1 MKKLILILF
10 AGLMIFSCN
19 PLTVLNDVDR
29 SVDFS
34 QYKTVEFYGWTD
46 GNVFGNNFTKQ
57 LIENAIQKEFKRRG
71 IKTVEKGEGDII
83 ISLYSVTEKRTE
95 TYTQTNASYAGG
107 GRLYGG
113 FGYGGYYGYGPG
125 YGWGPSYVY
134 TSATTG
140 TKEYND
146 GTLIISAY
154 DAKKEVLIWETVAM
168 KTINKTSQTP
178 EKDINILIKK
188 IMTTYPVKP

>member
-1 MKKLILILF
+1 MKKIVLILL
-10 AGLMIFSCN
+10 AGLMLFSCN

-34 QYKTVEFYGWTD
+34 QYKTLEFYGWTD
-46 GNVFGNNFTKQ
+46 GDVFGSMFTKK
-57 LIENAIQKEFKRRG
+57 LIENAFKDEFEKRG
-71 IKTVEKGEGDII
+71 IKAVKKGEGDMI
-83 ISLYSVTEKRTE
+83 ISLYIVTEKRTE

-107 GRLYGG
+107 GGYGG

-140 TKEYND
+140 RKEYND

-154 DAKKEVLIWETVAM
+154 DAKNEALIWETVAM

-178 EKDINILIKK
+178 DVDIKMAIKK
-188 IMTTYPVKP
+188 IMKTYPVKP

>member
-1 MKKLILILF
+1 MKKLVSILF
-10 AGLMIFSCN
+10 AGLLLISCN

-34 QYKTVEFYGWTD
+34 QYKTLEFYGWTD
-46 GNVFGNNFTKQ
+46 GEVFGNMSTKK
-57 LIENAIQKEFKRRG
+57 LIEKAFQNEFEERE
-71 IKTVEKGEGDII
+71 IKAVKKGEGDMI
-83 ISLYSVTEKRTE
+83 ISLYIVTEKRTE
-95 TYTQTNASYAGG
+95 TYTQTNASYIGG
-107 GRLYGG
+107 GGFYGG

-140 TKEYND
+140 EKVYND

-154 DAKKEVLIWETVAM
+154 DAKNKVLIWETVAM
-168 KTINKTSQTP
+168 KTINKTSQTRD
-178 EKDINILIKK
+178 EDIKMVVKK
-188 IMTTYPVKP
+188 IMKTYPVKP

>member
-1 MKKLILILF
+1 MRKLILILF
-10 AGLMIFSCN
+10 AGLMMFSCN
-19 PLTVLNDVDR
+19 PITILNDVDR

-46 GNVFGNNFTKQ
+46 GQIFRNKFSKQ
-57 LIENAIQKEFKRRG
+57 LIENAIQNEFERRG
-71 IKTVEKGEGDII
+71 IKTVEKGKGDMI
-83 ISLYSVTEKRTE
+83 ISLYTVTEKRTE
-95 TYTQTNASYAGG
+95 TYSQTHASYAGG
-107 GRLYGG
+107 GHYGA

-178 EKDINILIKK
+178 EKDINIVIKK
-188 IMTTYPVKP
+188 IMTTFPVKP